1 MNILYFQVS
10 EMFGGLSICS
20 LEAVVG
26 KDDTEHIIE
35 VNDCAMKLMG
45 ESAEE
50 DKQLIAQL
58 LLDEME
64 VTGKKN
70 VRTEKDFNFVVMKI
84 YLNTLFYDSCHAE

>member
-64 VTGKKN
+64 VRKK
-70 VRTEKDFNFVVMKI
+70 RTKTCQKEKTF
-84 YLNTLFYDSCHAE
+84 